1 MGLREYVREGIRD
14 SEYKQLLEN
23 FPMKENREMRWSLE
37 RVRGLREGF

>member
-14 SEYKQLLEN
+14 SECKQLLEN
-23 FPMKENREMRWSLE
+23 FPMKENTEMRWSLE